1 MTYRFSSKCLLT
13 FLIGAASIL
22 SSCGEDRT
30 YQFEEKTG
38 KNQWIYSIMNQWYL
52 WNDEIPQMTTT
63 QFFGDSE
70 TFFKKLLSKKDK
82 YSYME
87 TNEEEMTRSINL
99 SSSYG
104 IDFAL
109 YVDPVTNSK
118 SAIERYARVLYILPD
133 SPADKAGLKRGDW
146 ISAIGGEQLTTKNYL
161 SLINGPATTI
171 TTSIL
176 RYTGNETMIW
186 EEGSTVEMEASRHME
201 DNPFYVD
208 SIYHIRGKKIAY
220 LMYNRFS
227 TGPDDTGNE
236 TQYNAEMRSIFANFK
251 KAEVD
256 DFILDLRYNPGGYL
270 SCAQVLA
277 SLLTPEQ
284 AFGKIFCT
292 LKFNENNASRNE
304 AMMLDKSLTGGANL
318 NMKRLYII
326 TSNLTASAS
335 ESIING
341 LRPFMGEENIILIG
355 TRTEGKNVASLA
367 FNSSSYGFVLH
378 PIVATVYNGNE
389 ESDYAN
395 GFAPTIEQDEL
406 KVDFDHA
413 GYAIP
418 LLPLGD
424 ANEIL
429 LNATLAV
436 ILDENADTQSTDT
449 RNCTSTDIPYPTFNS
464 IRYKYGND
472 MLIN

>member
-1 MTYRFSSKCLLT
+1 MTYRLSPKYLLA
-13 FLIGAASIL
+13 FLIGATSFL
-22 SSCGEDRT
+22 TSCGEDRT

-70 TFFKKLLSKKDK
+70 AFFKKLLSKKDK

-87 TNEEEMTRSINL
+87 TNEEETTRSINL

-118 SAIERYARVLYILPD
+118 STIERFARVLYILPN
-133 SPADKAGLKRGDW
+133 SPADQAGLKRGDW
-146 ISAIGGEQLTTKNYL
+146 ISAIGGQQLTTKNYL

-171 TTSIL
+171 TTSRIRHMGDKTL
-176 RYTGNETMIW
+176 TW
-186 EEGSTVEMEASRHME
+186 EEGNTVEMEASRHLE

-227 TGPDDTGNE
+227 TGPNDTGNE
-236 TQYNAEMRSIFANFK
+236 TQYNAQMRNIFATFK

-256 DFILDLRYNPGGYL
+256 DVILDLRYNPGGYL
-270 SCAQVLA
+270 SCAQVMA

-318 NMKRLYII
+318 NLKRLYII
-326 TSNLTASAS
+326 TSSLTASAS

-341 LRPFMGEENIILIG
+341 LRPFMGEENIILVG

-367 FNSSSYGFVLH
+367 FNSSSYGFILH
-378 PIVATVYNGNE
+378 PIVATVYNGNG
-389 ESDYAN
+389 ESNYAN
-395 GFAPTIEQDEL
+395 GFAPNVEVDEL
-406 KVDFDHA
+406 MVEYDQD

-424 ANEIL
+424 PNETL
-429 LNATLAV
+429 LNTALSL
-436 ILDENADTQSTDT
+436 ILGEDANAQQPNTRSGIST
-449 RNCTSTDIPYPTFNS
+449 PYPTFNS
-464 IRYKYGND
+464 VHYKYGNNL
-472 MLIN
+472 LIN